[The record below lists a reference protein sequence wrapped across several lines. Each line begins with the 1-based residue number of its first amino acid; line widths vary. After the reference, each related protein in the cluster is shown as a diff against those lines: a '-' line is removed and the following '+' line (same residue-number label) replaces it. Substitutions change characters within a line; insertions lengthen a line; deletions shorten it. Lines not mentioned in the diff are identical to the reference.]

1 MSDQNAPLVRIVD
14 DDPTLRKSLAFLL
27 SCEGY
32 ETVGYESARD
42 FLVKDSPSQPGC
54 IILDVKMP
62 EVSGIALQKELNRR
76 ANTLPIIFLTA
87 HGDIDMAVQ
96 SLHDGAFD
104 FQQKPIDPPRLITS
118 ISRAIKKSTLQHG
131 MRFDVTESIAKYQ
144 RLTKRENEVLRFVS
158 QGFLNREIAQRLN
171 VSVRTVET
179 QRASGKWKLQIDS
192 VSELSLFFQNIDS
205 LLKDGQPKLG

>member
-1 MSDQNAPLVRIVD
+1 MSNQNAPLVRIVD

-76 ANTLPIIFLTA
+76 ANTLPIIF
-87 HGDIDMAVQ
+87 
-96 SLHDGAFD
+96 
-104 FQQKPIDPPRLITS
+104 
-118 ISRAIKKSTLQHG
+118 
-131 MRFDVTESIAKYQ
+131 
-144 RLTKRENEVLRFVS
+144 
-158 QGFLNREIAQRLN
+158 
-171 VSVRTVET
+171 
-179 QRASGKWKLQIDS
+179 
-192 VSELSLFFQNIDS
+192 
-205 LLKDGQPKLG
+205 

>member
-1 MSDQNAPLVRIVD
+1 
-14 DDPTLRKSLAFLL
+14 
-27 SCEGY
+27 
-32 ETVGYESARD
+32 
-42 FLVKDSPSQPGC
+42 
-54 IILDVKMP
+54 
-62 EVSGIALQKELNRR
+62 
-76 ANTLPIIFLTA
+76 
-87 HGDIDMAVQ
+87 MAVQ

-179 QRASGKWKLQIDS
+179 QRASGKLKLQIDS
-192 VSELSLFFQNIDS
+192 VSELSSFFQNIDS